1 MTASSSK
8 ALLLHNTLVNLF
20 DRIKRRNVR
29 DSPMDD
35 NGLVMHMKT
44 LLANYSSDDQQ
55 EAVLIH
61 DQDNQI
67 GTLLHQAVVL
77 IFEFD
82 LPIGV
87 IHLLLDADSEKKSIF
102 EANEGGDLPIHVACI
117 FGNIQAVP
125 LLLDA
130 DLDKKSIF
138 ESNEG
143 GDLPIHFAC
152 ESGNIQA
159 VRLLLDADPEKKS
172 ILETDTAGNLPIHW
186 ACIRGNVQAVRLL
199 LDADSEKKSILET
212 DTAGN
217 LPIHWACI
225 RGNVQ
230 AVRLLLDADS
240 EKKSIFEAN
249 EDGFLPIHFPCE
261 SGNIQATKCLLQA
274 MISLRI
280 KRLGLAQWKFNVSD
294 CINDMTDDDDRTERI
309 QKIGKAYNCLWKHE
323 MTERTS
329 LLELAAW
336 KISCC
341 FKTPSNDYD
350 NFDPAEHKKI
360 ARINGKMGPIINYVL
375 HFLPR
380 HNDTVENLPKI
391 FSSTENQ
398 Y

>member
-77 IFEFD
+77 IFESD

-102 EANEGGDLPIHVACI
+102 EANEGGFLPIHVACI

-159 VRLLLDADPEKKS
+159 VRLLLDADP
-172 ILETDTAGNLPIHW
+172 
-186 ACIRGNVQAVRLL
+186 
-199 LDADSEKKSILET
+199 EKKSILET

-336 KISCC
+336 EISCC